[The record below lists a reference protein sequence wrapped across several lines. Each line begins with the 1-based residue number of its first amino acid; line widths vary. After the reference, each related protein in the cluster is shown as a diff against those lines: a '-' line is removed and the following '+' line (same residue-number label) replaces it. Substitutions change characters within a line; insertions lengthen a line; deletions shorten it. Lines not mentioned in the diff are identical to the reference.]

1 VAASSS
7 LGAVAVPSVVLVK
20 GRRHYG
26 GAGGGSH
33 PMGAA
38 VPGQFFSENCFAE
51 SYRCSQHT
59 CAMNPGGGSR

>member
-38 VPGQFFSENCFAE
+38 VPGQFFLKIALPRAIAAHNT
-51 SYRCSQHT
+51 RV
-59 CAMNPGGGSR
+59 P